1 MTIGSLTAS
10 EMGIFKYVF
19 YVFRPEY
26 MIVSGIVAFIAGCGI
41 LALIIRTIKNLRF
54 FDIAVL
60 LVNIEYIIYYFRFLI
75 KQ

>member
-54 FDIAVL
+54 FDIAGL
-60 LVNIEYIIYYFRFLI
+60 THT
-75 KQ
+75 